1 MINNLDL
8 NKKIDIVHVAVSWY
22 KEHNY
27 WDSSEEFFLAW
38 AFAYIGKIGI
48 SPDIHNIN
56 FCSHFSFVVVN
67 LVILRPFSSDLSPG

>member
-1 MINNLDL
+1 MSLLAGTKNTITGIHLKN
-8 NKKIDIVHVAVSWY
+8 S
-22 KEHNY
+22 
-27 WDSSEEFFLAW
+27 FLH
-38 AFAYIGKIGI
+38 GRLRTLKKIGI